1 MSLARCLILAA
12 AAGLASA
19 ALTAAAQSVFP
30 AKWEDM
36 RVSEILGRKVRTA
49 QGELL
54 KIRDLLIHPGTR
66 KVEYL
71 ALGPAEGNAGDE
83 LPLYPVSALRS
94 GGGNEVLLVL
104 PDPASAGSSAPLAH
118 LWLSKLGG
126 LDDMIVRLTDGT
138 VSLAAPPLP

>member
-30 AKWEDM
+30 AKWEEM

-54 KIRDLLIHPGTR
+54 AIRDLLIHPGTR

-83 LPLYPVSALRS
+83 LPLYPVSALRW
-94 GGGNEVLLVL
+94 GNEVLLVL
-104 PDPASAGSSAPLAH
+104 PDPASAGSGAPRAH

-126 LDDMIVRLTDGT
+126 LDGMIVRLTDGT

>member
-30 AKWEDM
+30 AKWEEM

-54 KIRDLLIHPGTR
+54 AIRDLLIHPGTR

-104 PDPASAGSSAPLAH
+104 PDPASAGSGAPRAH

-126 LDDMIVRLTDGT
+126 LDGMIVRLTDGT
-138 VSLAAPPLP
+138 VSLAAPPPP